1 MFATFEDRLL
11 GALRAFNHILHALLA
26 MALVLASLM
35 VMWEFSVAVFHAVEE
50 NNLAHGFLQAL
61 GTLFIVW
68 TLSSLISAE
77 INYVQTGVFHVVVF
91 IEVAMITLL
100 RQLIVE
106 PVKIATAGQNI
117 EQLFNP
123 WHYGLLLASL
133 LVIGILH
140 KLVTSSEKKDHEQE
154 VSGSRL
160 SSTGKRPLPI
170 S

>member
-1 MFATFEDRLL
+1 MIATFEVRLL
-11 GALRAFNHILHALLA
+11 TLLRAFNHFLHAFLA
-26 MALVLASLM
+26 IALVLASLM
-35 VMWEFSVAVFHAVEE
+35 VVWEFSVAVVHAVEL

-77 INYVQTGVFHVVVF
+77 INYVHTGVFHVVVF

-100 RQLIVE
+100 RQLIIE
-106 PVKIATAGQNI
+106 PVKIATSGQNT

-123 WHYGLLLASL
+123 LHYGLLLASL

-140 KLVTSSEKKDHEQE
+140 KLVTSSEKKAHDNET
-154 VSGSRL
+154 SGS
-160 SSTGKRPLPI
+160 GQ
-170 S
+170 

>member
-1 MFATFEDRLL
+1 MKGSFEERLVW
-11 GALRAFNHILHALLA
+11 ALQTFNHLLHVLLA
-26 MALVLASLM
+26 IALVMASLM
-35 VMWEFSVAVFHAVEE
+35 VLWEFVMAVGRAIQLDQ
-50 NNLAHGFLQAL
+50 LAHGFLQAL

-77 INYVQTGVFHVVVF
+77 INYVQNGVFHLIVF

-106 PVKIATAGQNI
+106 PVKVATAGQNV
-117 EQLFNP
+117 EQVFNA

-140 KLVTSSEKKDHEQE
+140 KLVSSSEKKE
-154 VSGSRL
+154 VGQQD
-160 SSTGKRPLPI
+160 P
-170 S
+170 